1 MATANKLDDAP
12 TRGDVDALTHITAGL
27 EKRLDE
33 HDTLIGRDGEK
44 LKQLMADAFREA
56 IDQTITDPM
65 VWAKVR
71 GAMVQQTQGAAGR
84 WVLGGVVTGFKAL
97 CWAALVGLGLYILG
111 GWKLVGAV
119 LASMGL
125 GSSGGGQ

>member
-1 MATANKLDDAP
+1 MAPATKTDDAP
-12 TRGDVDALTHITAGL
+12 TRGDVDALTQITAGL

-44 LKQLMADAFREA
+44 LKHLMASAFREA
-56 IDQTITDPM
+56 IDQTITDPE

-84 WVLGGVVTGFKAL
+84 WVLGGVMTGFKAL

>member
-1 MATANKLDDAP
+1 MAPANKPDDAP
-12 TRGDVDALTHITAGL
+12 TRGDVDALTQITAGL
-27 EKRLDE
+27 EKRLDD

-84 WVLGGVVTGFKAL
+84 WVLGGVMTGFKAL
-97 CWAALVGLGLYILG
+97 CWAGLVGLGLYILG
-111 GWKLVGAV
+111 GWKLVAAV